1 MTNEKRRGWW
11 REIFRKRR
19 ISISN
24 PETAS
29 ESWYTH
35 ISPVGI
41 GTSAVALVFIVFG
54 ILLLLVAYTPLLDM
68 LPGYRTDA
76 SKSRETLVRSL
87 IRIDSLERKMN
98 DMLIY
103 NENRLLVVDG
113 KTPTMRTVQNDTT
126 ARSKQI
132 IPPSQADSLFRQ
144 QMENDNAYALN
155 TTQGNTHSSINAVKP
170 LDGIIAERFNAKVG
184 LYGVRI
190 ASAPATQVVAIAA
203 GTVTAADWI
212 PDSGN
217 CITIQHDNGMTSVYR
232 RMSSTIAAKGQRV
245 ASGEVVGYS
254 SDEEEKDS
262 LFEFELWMSG
272 KPLDP
277 EAYIIF

>member
-1 MTNEKRRGWW
+1 MANEKRGGWW
-11 REIFRKRR
+11 RRIFRKLR

-24 PETAS
+24 PETAR

-41 GTSAVALVFIVFG
+41 GTALTALTFIIFG

-103 NENRLLVVDG
+103 NENRILVVDG

-126 ARSKQI
+126 ARNKQI
-132 IPPSQADSLFRQ
+132 VPPSKADSLFRR

-155 TTQGNTHSSINAVKP
+155 TSTSNTHSNISAVKP
-170 LDGIIAERFNAKVG
+170 LEGIIAERFNAKVG
-184 LYGVRI
+184 LYGIRI
-190 ASAPATQVVAIAA
+190 ASTPSSQVVAIAA

-217 CITIQHDNGMTSVYR
+217 CITIQHDGGMTSVYR
-232 RMSSTIAAKGQRV
+232 RMSSTIATKGQRV
-245 ASGEVVGYS
+245 ASGEVIGYS
-254 SDEEEKDS
+254 SEEEGDT
-262 LFEFELWMSG
+262 LFEFELWMGG